1 MLIHKQRDILKKV
14 ESVKAFKT
22 FCDCHIKHADSQT
35 KGYFEKPLYDFWEEC
50 VGLLALKWNF

>member
-14 ESVKAFKT
+14 ESLKAFKT

-35 KGYFEKPLYDFWEEC
+35 NGYFEKPLYDFSEER
-50 VGLLALKWNF
+50 VGLLALK